1 MSDDEKQAI
10 LEELDALCPAPRP
23 MQPGDIL
30 TQDVQ
35 TRFGIGRAAAGAW
48 LDRHVE
54 AGHLIATDAI
64 DAESGR
70 RVKVYR
76 KVEV

>member
-1 MSDDEKQAI
+1 VSDEDKLAI
-10 LEELDALCPAPRP
+10 LDELDALYPAPRP

-35 TRFGIGRAAAGAW
+35 EKYGIGRAAATSW
-48 LDRHVE
+48 LDKHVE
-54 AGHLIATDAI
+54 AGRLIAADAF

-76 KVEV
+76 KVEA